1 MSVDRLSA
9 TVRGCRVRP
18 GAGPGEGVDGVVA
31 VVPRLGEEELEVV
44 RAVRDAM
51 GVCVVAVTG
60 DDAAS
65 PPPPPP
71 AEPGVVVCTPATV
84 NAVVGELWV
93 DRGRWVADARRADAD
108 RLERVRIAVRID
120 GERACRDVARAWVE
134 GRCADPDAVMAAALR
149 RTVLAHG
156 VAVPPLPAPGG
167 GACGGVGAG
176 RGGADGAGRGG
187 ADGGG
192 GGGGGGGGAA
202 DGAGGGAG
210 GATGAGA
217 SAGHGA
223 AGAEGPSPLTGA
235 VVTGTGAMA
244 GGVASGAAVLR
255 AGAPVWAAV
264 VVGLVVTGAVAGV
277 RWWMDRQRA
286 AARRRAPEVAAWRE
300 RWSAQIAACVVQ
312 LRVPRVADAV
322 AAGWPAA
329 GTGHGVGTGDRE
341 GPGEAQ
347 GTRETQGTG
356 HDVGTGGREGPGETQ
371 MRDRTQEQAP
381 DQARTDTE
389 TETEEAVGRG

>member
-1 MSVDRLSA
+1 MRVVSVIGPDRMSVDRLSA

-167 GACGGVGAG
+167 GACGGAGGAG
-176 RGGADGAGRGG
+176 AGG
-187 ADGGG
+187 DGG
-192 GGGGGGGGAA
+192 A

-210 GATGAGA
+210 DGGADGAGGGGGGA
-217 SAGHGA
+217 AGPAATAGHGA
-223 AGAEGPSPLTGA
+223 AGVEGPSPLTGA

-255 AGAPVWAAV
+255 AGAPVWVAV
-264 VVGLVVTGAVAGV
+264 AVGLVVTGAVAGV

-286 AARRRAPEVAAWRE
+286 AARRRAREVAAWRE

-329 GTGHGVGTGDRE
+329 GTGRTA
-341 GPGEAQ
+341 GPGEA
-347 GTRETQGTG
+347 
-356 HDVGTGGREGPGETQ
+356 GTGGREGPGETQ
-371 MRDRTQEQAP
+371 TQERTQGQTP
-381 DQARTDTE
+381 DRARTDTDTE

>member
-1 MSVDRLSA
+1 MRVVSVIGPDRMSVDRLSA

-167 GACGGVGAG
+167 GACGGAGGAG
-176 RGGADGAGRGG
+176 AGAGG
-187 ADGGG
+187 DGG
-192 GGGGGGGGAA
+192 A

-210 GATGAGA
+210 DGGADGAGGGGGGA
-217 SAGHGA
+217 AGPAATAGHGA
-223 AGAEGPSPLTGA
+223 AGVEGPSPLTGA

-255 AGAPVWAAV
+255 AGAPVWVAV
-264 VVGLVVTGAVAGV
+264 AVGLVVTGAVAGV

-286 AARRRAPEVAAWRE
+286 AARRRAREVAAWRE

-322 AAGWPAA
+322 VAGWPAA
-329 GTGHGVGTGDRE
+329 GTGRTA
-341 GPGEAQ
+341 GPGE
-347 GTRETQGTG
+347 
-356 HDVGTGGREGPGETQ
+356 VGTGGREGPGETQ
-371 MRDRTQEQAP
+371 TQERTQGQTP
-381 DQARTDTE
+381 DRARTDTDTE

>member
-1 MSVDRLSA
+1 
-9 TVRGCRVRP
+9 
-18 GAGPGEGVDGVVA
+18 
-31 VVPRLGEEELEVV
+31 
-44 RAVRDAM
+44 
-51 GVCVVAVTG
+51 
-60 DDAAS
+60 
-65 PPPPPP
+65 
-71 AEPGVVVCTPATV
+71 
-84 NAVVGELWV
+84 
-93 DRGRWVADARRADAD
+93 
-108 RLERVRIAVRID
+108 
-120 GERACRDVARAWVE
+120 
-134 GRCADPDAVMAAALR
+134 
-149 RTVLAHG
+149 
-156 VAVPPLPAPGG
+156 
-167 GACGGVGAG
+167 
-176 RGGADGAGRGG
+176 
-187 ADGGG
+187 
-192 GGGGGGGGAA
+192 
-202 DGAGGGAG
+202 
-210 GATGAGA
+210 
-217 SAGHGA
+217 
-223 AGAEGPSPLTGA
+223 
-235 VVTGTGAMA
+235 MA

-286 AARRRAPEVAAWRE
+286 AARRRAREVAAWRE

-356 HDVGTGGREGPGETQ
+356 HGVGTGDREGPGEAQGTRGTRGTRHDVGTGDREGPGETQ

>member
-1 MSVDRLSA
+1 PAA
-9 TVRGCRVRP
+9 TR
-18 GAGPGEGVDGVVA
+18 
-31 VVPRLGEEELEVV
+31 
-44 RAVRDAM
+44 
-51 GVCVVAVTG
+51 T
-60 DDAAS
+60 
-65 PPPPPP
+65 
-71 AEPGVVVCTPATV
+71 
-84 NAVVGELWV
+84 
-93 DRGRWVADARRADAD
+93 
-108 RLERVRIAVRID
+108 
-120 GERACRDVARAWVE
+120 
-134 GRCADPDAVMAAALR
+134 AAA
-149 RTVLAHG
+149 
-156 VAVPPLPAPGG
+156 
-167 GACGGVGAG
+167 
-176 RGGADGAGRGG
+176 
-187 ADGGG
+187 
-192 GGGGGGGGAA
+192 GAA
-202 DGAGGGAG
+202 T
-210 GATGAGA
+210 TGAGA

-244 GGVASGAAVLR
+244 GGVASGAAVLW

-286 AARRRAPEVAAWRE
+286 AARRRAREVAAWRE

-347 GTRETQGTG
+347 GTRGTQGTG
-356 HDVGTGGREGPGETQ
+356 HDVGTGDREGAGETQ

>member
-156 VAVPPLPAPGG
+156 VAVPPLPARGG
-167 GACGGVGAG
+167 GACGGVGGAG
-176 RGGADGAGRGG
+176 AGGGVGGAGAGGGGADGAGV
-187 ADGGG
+187 GGG
-192 GGGGGGGGAA
+192 GG
-202 DGAGGGAG
+202 
-210 GATGAGA
+210 
-217 SAGHGA
+217 
-223 AGAEGPSPLTGA
+223 
-235 VVTGTGAMA
+235 
-244 GGVASGAAVLR
+244 
-255 AGAPVWAAV
+255 
-264 VVGLVVTGAVAGV
+264 
-277 RWWMDRQRA
+277 
-286 AARRRAPEVAAWRE
+286 
-300 RWSAQIAACVVQ
+300 
-312 LRVPRVADAV
+312 
-322 AAGWPAA
+322 
-329 GTGHGVGTGDRE
+329 
-341 GPGEAQ
+341 
-347 GTRETQGTG
+347 
-356 HDVGTGGREGPGETQ
+356 
-371 MRDRTQEQAP
+371 
-381 DQARTDTE
+381 
-389 TETEEAVGRG
+389 

>member
-1 MSVDRLSA
+1 LQLLLPQPRDD
-9 TVRGCRVRP
+9 
-18 GAGPGEGVDGVVA
+18 GVDGVVA

-167 GACGGVGAG
+167 GACGGAGGAG
-176 RGGADGAGRGG
+176 AGG
-187 ADGGG
+187 DGG
-192 GGGGGGGGAA
+192 A

-210 GATGAGA
+210 DGGADGAGGGGGGA
-217 SAGHGA
+217 AGPAATAGHGA
-223 AGAEGPSPLTGA
+223 AGVEGPSPLTGA
-235 VVTGTGAMA
+235 VVTGTGA
-244 GGVASGAAVLR
+244 
-255 AGAPVWAAV
+255 
-264 VVGLVVTGAVAGV
+264 
-277 RWWMDRQRA
+277 
-286 AARRRAPEVAAWRE
+286 
-300 RWSAQIAACVVQ
+300 
-312 LRVPRVADAV
+312 
-322 AAGWPAA
+322 
-329 GTGHGVGTGDRE
+329 
-341 GPGEAQ
+341 
-347 GTRETQGTG
+347 
-356 HDVGTGGREGPGETQ
+356 
-371 MRDRTQEQAP
+371 
-381 DQARTDTE
+381 
-389 TETEEAVGRG
+389 